1 MDIGVLCFM
10 LRLPIQEEHV
20 SVRRTYLLLM
30 KALLDL
36 LAEIPFEKISLTDI
50 CRVSMV
56 SRSTFYRYFEDKYD
70 LLHYCVKMYIEGLRP
85 VGDLIYFKNIDSLR
99 VFLKY
104 LIDQVNENL
113 SQYRNIYQTNKN
125 GSLMFTIQED
135 LAKIL
140 TEGGWQG
147 EIQGFRLKIPLP
159 LYVSF
164 MSSFYLTT
172 LRSYLELADEYD
184 TETFVDSVCLFAL
197 RDFWEKD

>member
-70 LLHYCVKMYIEGLRP
+70 LLHYCVKMYIEGLRL

-125 GSLMFTIQED
+125 GYLMFTIQED

-147 EIQGFRLKIPLP
+147 EVQGFRLKIPLP

-184 TETFVDSVCLFAL
+184 ADIFVDSVCLFAL

>member
-1 MDIGVLCFM
+1 
-10 LRLPIQEEHV
+10 
-20 SVRRTYLLLM
+20 
-30 KALLDL
+30 
-36 LAEIPFEKISLTDI
+36 
-50 CRVSMV
+50 
-56 SRSTFYRYFEDKYD
+56 
-70 LLHYCVKMYIEGLRP
+70 
-85 VGDLIYFKNIDSLR
+85 
-99 VFLKY
+99 
-104 LIDQVNENL
+104 
-113 SQYRNIYQTNKN
+113 
-125 GSLMFTIQED
+125 MFTIQED

-184 TETFVDSVCLFAL
+184 AETFVDSVCLFAL

>member
-1 MDIGVLCFM
+1 M

-56 SRSTFYRYFEDKYD
+56 SRSTFYRYLEDKYD

-85 VGDLIYFKNIDSLR
+85 VEDLIYFKNIDSLR

-147 EIQGFRLKIPLP
+147 EVQGFRLKIPLP

-184 TETFVDSVCLFAL
+184 AEIFVDSVCLFAL

>member
-36 LAEIPFEKISLTDI
+36 LAEMPFEKISLTDI

-147 EIQGFRLKIPLP
+147 EVQGFRLKIPLP

>member
-85 VGDLIYFKNIDSLR
+85 VEDLIYFKNIDSLR

-113 SQYRNIYQTNKN
+113 SQYQNIYQTNKN
-125 GSLMFTIQED
+125 GSLMFTIQEG

-147 EIQGFRLKIPLP
+147 EVQGFRLKIPLP

-184 TETFVDSVCLFAL
+184 AETFVDSVCLFAL

>member
-1 MDIGVLCFM
+1 M

-36 LAEIPFEKISLTDI
+36 LAEMPFEKISLTDI

-85 VGDLIYFKNIDSLR
+85 VEDLIYFKNINSLR
-99 VFLKY
+99 LFLKY
-104 LIDQVNENL
+104 LISQVDENITL
-113 SQYRNIYQTNKN
+113 YRKIYQANKN

-140 TEGGWQG
+140 TESGWQG
-147 EIQGFRLKIPLP
+147 EVQGYRLKIPLP

-172 LRSYLELADEYD
+172 LKSYLEMSNEYD
-184 TETFVDSVCLFAL
+184 LDTFVDSVCLFAL
-197 RDFWEKD
+197 RDFWVKDND

>member
-159 LYVSF
+159 LSVSF
-164 MSSFYLTT
+164 KSSFDHTT

-184 TETFVDSVCLFAL
+184 ADTFVDSVCLFAL

>member
-1 MDIGVLCFM
+1 M

-70 LLHYCVKMYIEGLRP
+70 LLHYCVNMYIEGLRP
-85 VGDLIYFKNIDSLR
+85 VEDLIYFKSTDSLR
-99 VFLKY
+99 QFLEY
-104 LIDQVNENL
+104 LIAQVDENITL
-113 SQYRNIYQTNKN
+113 YRRIYQTNKN
-125 GSLMFTIQED
+125 GSLM
-135 LAKIL
+135 
-140 TEGGWQG
+140 
-147 EIQGFRLKIPLP
+147 LKIPLP

-184 TETFVDSVCLFAL
+184 AKTFVESVCRFAL
-197 RDFWEKD
+197 RDFWEKADG